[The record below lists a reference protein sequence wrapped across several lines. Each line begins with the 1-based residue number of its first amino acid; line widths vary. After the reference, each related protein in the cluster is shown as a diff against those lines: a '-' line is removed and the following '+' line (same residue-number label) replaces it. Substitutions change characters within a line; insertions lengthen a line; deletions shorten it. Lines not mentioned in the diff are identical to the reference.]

1 MGANDSIMSEI
12 VERENNTPS
21 IVEELRDIEEAGLL
35 DLKGYRVS
43 EIATVMN
50 ITPKKARAFV
60 TNYRELLDKRSMDDP
75 YFLEKVQYNTLKALE
90 EFDEVSKEAWET
102 VTIATDHG
110 MISARVQALKLAGE
124 IAAKKAQLHHL
135 LGGNNADAEY
145 VARMQRA
152 ETVNQILSKI
162 LRDTVSN
169 YPDIANEVR
178 AELALAFELME
189 DMEEAEE
196 IRLSGATVVEII
208 EEEDAQVVE
217 EDE

>member
-60 TNYRELLDKRSMDDP
+60 NNYRELLDKRSMDDP

-110 MISARVQALKLAGE
+110 MISARVQALKLTGE

-196 IRLSGATVVEII
+196 IRLSGATVVEIV
-208 EEEDAQVVE
+208 EEEDAQIVE